1 MPIGPQG
8 GATSDIEIVTSRRYG
23 GLNGEPPKPDR
34 LMVQSQ
40 TAWRDVRK
48 LNIYE
53 FIEQTYFG
61 SRGYRDAYYLIP
73 HPREAYYENRRAS
86 SCYNNIFRP
95 VINAQV
101 DDVFAD
107 KIGRICDNEEF
118 RKFIN
123 NCDNCGTP
131 LQNMIED
138 AMHYGRM
145 HDVVFVVMDN
155 YCTDEQPATAG
166 EAITERVLPYI
177 YLKRAQDVKEWS
189 TDKFGRLLSIDFR
202 DDLISE
208 TVPGSDGGEQ
218 LPCQTYRHWEP
229 GKWNVYK
236 IKTGEDGKE
245 IKVPIEAGTIGI
257 DELPVI
263 PMLDFAR
270 SDNLKTMPDP
280 SSYDLAF
287 LCFALFNKESE
298 ARTLEQYQAFS
309 IFYAQGIDQQSM
321 TVSPNNLWVLPV
333 DAKIPPGIIS
343 PNPEHLK
350 NHYDSCDRI
359 VQLIRSNAGQRG
371 VLATEPKSSASGI
384 SKQWDFRG
392 EEKILRRTSLAA
404 KNLEVRIAKLFQRY
418 TGTSFDYAPDYPE
431 KFDPAVNDNKVDQLT
446 RLIAAMP
453 PKPFA
458 RAAWEWLGEH
468 YFGSD
473 EDTGNTLIADIGIS
487 PMFTGKGAMLPGTAG
502 K

>member
-1 MPIGPQG
+1 M
-8 GATSDIEIVTSRRYG
+8 TSPGRYG
-23 GLNGEPPKPDR
+23 RSDGEPPKPDR

-48 LNIYE
+48 INVYD

-61 SRGYRDAYYLIP
+61 TQGYRDAYYLIP

-107 KIGRICDNEEF
+107 EIRRQCDNEEF
-118 RKFIN
+118 GKFIG

-131 LQNMIED
+131 LQNLIED

-155 YCTDEQPATAG
+155 YRPEEQPETAG
-166 EAITERVLPYI
+166 EAIADRVMPYI

-202 DDLISE
+202 DEVLTETLPGEGGSE
-208 TVPGSDGGEQ
+208 RC
-218 LPCQTYRHWEP
+218 PCPTYRHWET

-236 IKTGEDGKE
+236 IKMSEDGTRE
-245 IKVPIEAGTIGI
+245 IKVVLEEGAIGI
-257 DELPVI
+257 DVLPVI

-270 SDNLKTMPDP
+270 SDNLKAMPEP

-321 TVSPNNLWVLPV
+321 TIAPNNLWVLPN
-333 DAKIPPGIIS
+333 DARIPPGIIS
-343 PNPEHLK
+343 PNPDHLK

-371 VLATEPKSSASGI
+371 VLAAEPKSSASGI

-404 KNLEVRIAKLFQRY
+404 KNLEICIARLFQRY
-418 TGTSFDYAPDYPE
+418 TGTTFDYVPEYPE
-431 KFDPAVNDNKVDQLT
+431 KFDPAVNDNKVGQLT
-446 RLIAAMP
+446 QLIASMP
-453 PKPFA
+453 PRPFA

-473 EDTGNTLIADIGIS
+473 EDTGNTLIADIGHS
-487 PMFTGKGAMLPGTAG
+487 AMFAGKGAMPRDGIAG
-502 K
+502 GS